1 MKKLL
6 LLILFCPLFVQG
18 QNFGNAL
25 HFDGANDYVSG
36 TLPAYFANLGNSN
49 FTVEAWVKPNGF
61 GTSRVFFIQVS
72 TNVYLSLMLNA
83 SGTPYVF
90 FKGTFPSLGI
100 GLTTAGSLPLN
111 TWSHLAITW
120 NATTMELSLY
130 RNGVLQS
137 LGAGGT
143 TTFGADYTFAIGAK
157 TDGTQVF
164 NGSIDEFRFWS
175 ERRTQCQIVS
185 NMHQEVTY
193 SPNLLLYFKFNQGV
207 PSSNNT
213 SFSNLF
219 DWVGTYTPN
228 LNNFALNGSSSN
240 FVASDILYNP
250 GSTLNS
256 NINVSACQTYTWI
269 NGQTYTSS
277 TTDTYTLYG
286 GSANGCDSTVTLN
299 LTINQPVTL
308 TKHISACESYTWTN
322 GNGQTYTSSTTATH
336 TLIGGAANGCD
347 STVTLNLTIKQPVTH
362 TENITACESYT
373 WTNGNG
379 QTYTSSTTA
388 THTLVGGAAN
398 GCDSTVTLNL
408 TIHHIDS
415 SVTQNGLV
423 LTATESGASYQWVDC
438 ANGFTHIAGETGQS
452 FQATANGQYAVE
464 VSANGCTSM
473 SDCIEIFT
481 VGIENSS
488 KDKWEI
494 YPNPNKGQFTISGP
508 ENGMGKLIILTMQG
522 QSVKTISISGQKTQV
537 DIQELPK
544 GIYLLKMGDE
554 LIERIILN

>member
-1 MKKLL
+1 M
-6 LLILFCPLFVQG
+6 FCPLFVQG

-61 GTSRVFFIQVS
+61 GTTRVFYIQVS
-72 TNVYLSLMLNA
+72 TSVYLSLMLNT
-83 SGTPYVF
+83 SGTPYVYF
-90 FKGTFPSLGI
+90 NSTIPSTGM
-100 GLTTAGSLPLN
+100 GLAAANSLPLN

-120 NATTMELSLY
+120 NASTLELSLY
-130 RNGVLQS
+130 RNGVIQS
-137 LGAGGT
+137 MSAGGST
-143 TTFGADYTFAIGAK
+143 TYGVNNAFAIGAK
-157 TDGTQVF
+157 TDGTQIF

-175 ERRTQCQIVS
+175 ERRTPCQIAAT
-185 NMHQEVTY
+185 MHQEVTPN
-193 SPNLLLYFKFNQGV
+193 PNLLLYFKFNQGV
-207 PSSNNT
+207 PASNNAGIT
-213 SFSNLF
+213 TLT
-219 DWVGTYTPN
+219 DYAGMYTPN
-228 LNNFALNGSSSN
+228 LYNFALNGSSSN
-240 FVASDILYNP
+240 FVASDIVYNP
-250 GSTLNS
+250 GSVLNS
-256 NINVSACQTYTWI
+256 NIYVSACQTYTWI
-269 NGQTYTSS
+269 
-277 TTDTYTLYG
+277 
-286 GSANGCDSTVTLN
+286 
-299 LTINQPVTL
+299 
-308 TKHISACESYTWTN
+308 
-322 GNGQTYTSSTTATH
+322 
-336 TLIGGAANGCD
+336 
-347 STVTLNLTIKQPVTH
+347 
-362 TENITACESYT
+362 
-373 WTNGNG
+373 NG

-438 ANGFTHIAGETGQS
+438 ANAYTDIAGETGQS

>member
-49 FTVEAWVKPNGF
+49 FTAEVWVKPNGF
-61 GTSRVFFIQVS
+61 GTTRVFYIQVS
-72 TNVYLSLMLNA
+72 TSVYLSLMLNS
-83 SGTPYVF
+83 SGTPYVYF
-90 FKGTFPSLGI
+90 NSTIPSTGM
-100 GLTTAGSLPLN
+100 GLAAANSLPLN

-120 NATTMELSLY
+120 NATTLELLLY

-137 LGAGGT
+137 MSDGGST
-143 TTFGADYTFAIGAK
+143 SYGVNSAFAIGAK
-157 TDGTQVF
+157 TDGTQIF

-175 ERRTQCQIVS
+175 ERRTPCQIVAT
-185 NMHQEVTY
+185 MHQEVTPN
-193 SPNLLLYFKFNQGV
+193 PNLLLYFKFNQGV
-207 PSSNNT
+207 PASNNAGIT
-213 SFSNLF
+213 TLT
-219 DWVGTYTPN
+219 DYAGTYTPN
-228 LNNFALNGSSSN
+228 LYNFALNGSSSN
-240 FVASDILYNP
+240 FVASDIVYNP
-250 GSTLNS
+250 GSVINS
-256 NINVSACQTYTWI
+256 NIYVSACQTYTWI

-277 TTDTYTLYG
+277 TT
-286 GSANGCDSTVTLN
+286 A
-299 LTINQPVTL
+299 I
-308 TKHISACESYTWTN
+308 
-322 GNGQTYTSSTTATH
+322 H

-347 STVTLNLTIKQPVTH
+347 STVTLNLTINQPVTH

-379 QTYTSSTTA
+379 QTYTGSTTEM
-388 THTLVGGAAN
+388 HTLIGGAAN
-398 GCDSTVTLNL
+398 GCDSTITLNL

-544 GIYLLKMGDE
+544 GIYLLKIGDE